1 MTDKKLFSLFVI
13 IMLFSFVLF
22 QAVKLSRK
30 TRPAAGGDTKGASV
44 SVLESEVEQLRS
56 VVNGFGKFNLTL
68 HQAFN
73 EEKEKALEVKSKVL
87 DLQGQLKDAMK
98 QKDDLE
104 KELAKLKGNADLSLP
119 VKEKIVQ
126 LEHILTELKLQPD
139 KGSEFIAQLENLG
152 KELDVVNAQVPALLS
167 EIAVYKEQTERFREN
182 LAQKEE
188 EVQALKRQFAE
199 AQSQKETLQNTL
211 SSVSGQLQ
219 TVANEKALLAQKA
232 LDLEKTLNELSRGG
246 PDLKPVLEKLDRELK
261 DAQSREAKLIQEKQD
276 YTQRTEKQ
284 KLNLALLSKKNQEL
298 VKEVNLFKSQL
309 ARLNKD
315 YSDLG
320 DKHATAQLAMKQNE
334 AELSRRKEE
343 VAFIKQRLEEA
354 DAKTFEV
361 YSKYKEMKKESAL
374 LREQNVSVQLE
385 RETMVNDLN
394 QTKAKLN
401 ELQNKFQQVS
411 NMFKLAEPNP
421 SDETVEP
428 SGAAG
433 KKVGVELL
441 PKNNG
446 E

>member
-1 MTDKKLFSLFVI
+1 MTDRKLLILFVVV
-13 IMLFSFVLF
+13 MLLSFVLF
-22 QAVKLSRK
+22 QAVKLSKK
-30 TRPAAGGDTKGASV
+30 TRQVTLADKNGMAV
-44 SVLESEVEQLRS
+44 SVLESEVQQLRD

-73 EEKEKALEVKSKVL
+73 EEKAKALDVRAKII

-98 QKDDLE
+98 QKDELE
-104 KELAKLKGNADLSLP
+104 KELAGLKGDADISLP
-119 VKEKIVQ
+119 VKEKIRQ
-126 LEHILTELKLQPD
+126 LERVLTELKLQPD
-139 KGSEFIAQLENLG
+139 KGAEFIAQLENLG
-152 KELDVVNAQVPALLS
+152 KDLDVVNAQVPALLS
-167 EIAVYKEQTERFREN
+167 EIAAYKEQTERFRES
-182 LAQKEE
+182 LARKEE
-188 EVQALKRQFAE
+188 ELQALKKQFAE
-199 AQSQKETLQNTL
+199 AQSQKEALQNTL

-219 TVANEKALLAQKA
+219 VVVNEKALLAQKA
-232 LDLEKTLNELSRGG
+232 LDLEKTLNELSLGG

-261 DAQSREAKLIQEKQD
+261 DAQSREARLIEEKQD

-284 KLNLALLSKKNQEL
+284 KMNMVLLSKKNQEL
-298 VKEVNLFKSQL
+298 AKEVNLFKSQL
-309 ARLNKD
+309 AKLNKD

-320 DKHATAQLAMKQNE
+320 DKHATSQLAMKQGE

-411 NMFKLAEPNP
+411 NMFKLAEPERTY
-421 SDETVEP
+421 DTVDTP
-428 SGAAG
+428 GAAG
-433 KKVGVELL
+433 KKVGVELM
-441 PKNNG
+441 PQNNG